1 MKKQN
6 KETFKSL
13 KSSLEKNSKILII
26 CSSNSEIEDVYEELL
41 DFLNEKKIVRFYDRE
56 ILPYD
61 HFSTPDDVIKKRFD
75 EIQKIYDAR
84 LIISSLKNLFEVY
97 PDHNF
102 YKSLKEFKTNDEI
115 SISKIKEI
123 LESINYKRVD
133 RVSSLNE
140 YSNRG
145 GIVDINSSRYKNPI
159 RLDFFGDCIESI
171 REFDIKTQRS
181 INEIKSF
188 KLNSGYEIPL
198 DEEIINELKE
208 KWRNEFPLLD
218 ERDSNFFNSVAKNKL
233 PEGYE
238 NYLSIL
244 INNPINFFELVEC
257 DSTYI
262 TSDSNI
268 DDYKQFIIDRFNDEN
283 NGTRELISPE
293 KLFFDAINKI
303 KEENPIKIISNP
315 KIYESKSKYKA
326 VSYTH

>member
-13 KSSLEKNSKILII
+13 KSSFEKKSKILLI
-26 CSSNSEIEDVYEELL
+26 CSSNSEIDLIYEELI
-41 DFLNEKKIVRFYDRE
+41 NSVNKNKIVRFYDRE

-75 EIQKIYDAR
+75 EIQNVYDAQ
-84 LIISSLKNLFEVY
+84 LVISSLKNLFEFY
-97 PDHNF
+97 PRQNF
-102 YKSLKEFKTNDEI
+102 YKSLKEFKTNEKI
-115 SISKIKEI
+115 SISEIKEI
-123 LESINYKRVD
+123 LESLNYKRVEK
-133 RVSSLNE
+133 VSSLNE
-140 YSNRG
+140 YSHRG

-171 REFDIKTQRS
+171 REFNIKTQRS

-198 DEEIINELKE
+198 DEEIINEFKD
-208 KWRNEFPLLD
+208 KWRNEFPLID
-218 ERDSNFFNSVAKNKL
+218 ERDSIFFNSVSKNKL

-257 DSTYI
+257 LS
-262 TSDSNI
+262 
-268 DDYKQFIIDRFNDEN
+268 
-283 NGTRELISPE
+283 LIH
-293 KLFFDAINKI
+293 I
-303 KEENPIKIISNP
+303 
-315 KIYESKSKYKA
+315 
-326 VSYTH
+326 